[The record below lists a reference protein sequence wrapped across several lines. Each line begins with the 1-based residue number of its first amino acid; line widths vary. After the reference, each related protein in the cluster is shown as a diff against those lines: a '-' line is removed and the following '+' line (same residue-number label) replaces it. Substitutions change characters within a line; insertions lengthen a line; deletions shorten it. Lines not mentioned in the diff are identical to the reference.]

1 MTRAEEP
8 ARGHATACPACGG
21 ALSPPISGAVHCYVE
36 CTVCH
41 ARFELDD
48 PELALPC

>member
-1 MTRAEEP
+1 MTRAEPLVPSP
-8 ARGHATACPACGG
+8 AACPACGG
-21 ALSPPISGAVHCYVE
+21 PLSPPISGDVHCYVE

-48 PELALPC
+48 PELAPPC